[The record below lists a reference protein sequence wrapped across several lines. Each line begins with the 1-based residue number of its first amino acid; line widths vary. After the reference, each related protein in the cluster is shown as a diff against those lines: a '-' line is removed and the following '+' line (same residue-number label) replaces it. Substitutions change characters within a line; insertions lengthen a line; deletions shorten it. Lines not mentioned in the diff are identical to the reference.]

1 MQDKNLMNQ
10 KKGQIGETMTW
21 IVATLIIVFVLLV
34 SIYVSSL
41 LSKTKNIGSDDFNSE
56 DLRQDLL
63 AKKSLIA
70 FLLSENSNEKTTYAI
85 INEEGKLNSFVEKL
99 TSETF
104 REIYKSSVWFGTDDI
119 DSFKDIPPAITEK
132 IKINEEKL
140 ELILKIEENE

>member
-1 MQDKNLMNQ
+1 MNQ

-119 DSFKDIPPAITEK
+119 DSFIDNPPAITEK

>member
-1 MQDKNLMNQ
+1 MNQ